1 MADQPARGELRL
13 PLNDQLEAALQQVC
27 EQQDLTSLDDAAEW
41 LLRRRLRKGTQGL
54 TGRGRASKRQVQLM
68 VRALLKLDE
77 VPHPDHAADAAVVD
91 RRIVR

>member
-13 PLNDQLEAALQQVC
+13 PLNDQLEAALRQVC

-54 TGRGRASKRQVQLM
+54 TGRGRALYPVGRN
-68 VRALLKLDE
+68 
-77 VPHPDHAADAAVVD
+77 H
-91 RRIVR
+91 

>member
-27 EQQDLTSLDDAAEW
+27 EQQDLTSLDDTAEW

-54 TGRGRASKRQVQLM
+54 C
-68 VRALLKLDE
+68 
-77 VPHPDHAADAAVVD
+77 
-91 RRIVR
+91 

>member
-1 MADQPARGELRL
+1 MANQPARGELRL

-54 TGRGRASKRQVQLM
+54 TGRGRALYPVGRN
-68 VRALLKLDE
+68 
-77 VPHPDHAADAAVVD
+77 H
-91 RRIVR
+91 